1 MANQGQRA
9 TAMVAALASAG
20 AIGLGVAG
28 PAAAGEAACVAV
40 PKDRIAVQLYSLR
53 DALASTSPADRPEA
67 LFAALGAIGF
77 AGVERFAGTSG
88 LTVDAYRAA
97 ADRHGL
103 KVVGSHESLDPAGW
117 AGRLAEARALGQTHI
132 GSGGFGGPGLD
143 TLEDTLE
150 TARNLNRLGEQ
161 AAAQGLVL
169 VVHNHDGELT
179 RLHDYDLDGDG
190 APEPTRV
197 WEIIAAETEPHWVSF
212 ELDVHWTRVGLGVDR
227 FEETLDFVRRHRDR
241 IALLHVKD
249 TTADGS
255 IADLGRGTTDWARLF
270 EAAGPGVAAYI
281 WEHDNPAD
289 PLASA
294 RIAYDFLSCGA
305 AKPHS

>member
-1 MANQGQRA
+1 MTKGHRRA
-9 TAMVAALASAG
+9 AAAGAAIVLGLSAG
-20 AIGLGVAG
+20 A
-28 PAAAGEAACVAV
+28 AAAGEAACVAV
-40 PKDRIAVQLYSLR
+40 PADRIAVQLYSLR
-53 DALASTSPADRPEA
+53 EALPSTPEADRTEVV
-67 LFAALGAIGF
+67 FAELGAIGF

-88 LTVDAYRAA
+88 LTAEAYRAA
-97 ADRHGL
+97 ADRRGL
-103 KVVGSHESLDPAGW
+103 RIVSSHESLDPATW
-117 AGRLAEARALGQTHI
+117 PERLVEAKALGQTHI
-132 GSGGFGGPGLD
+132 GSGGFGAPGFE
-143 TLEDTLE
+143 TLEDTLA

-161 AAAQGLVL
+161 AAVEGLVL
-169 VVHNHDGELT
+169 VAHNHDGELT
-179 RLHDYDLDGDG
+179 RFHPYDLDGDG
-190 APEPTRV
+190 KAEPTRA
-197 WEIIAAETEPHWVSF
+197 WEIIAAETDPRWVSF

-249 TTADGS
+249 TAADGS

-305 AKPHS
+305 AKPRS